1 MTPESLLALLQF
13 SDGLF
18 PAGAYAHSFGLETYV
33 QAETVSNAVEAEC
46 IVRAQLQGSSGHADA
61 VAVAIASR
69 AAEADDLPGCLKLDT
84 TLEAMKS
91 AGELREASSQLG
103 RQTLRIARTL
113 IDTQLVSEF
122 AVLAEANR
130 TPCHHAVVFGI
141 VAGTFGWSPFEAAA
155 AYLYSSS
162 AAMVG
167 AAVRLVP
174 LGQSQGQIII
184 RKMAGLIASLADDAT
199 KLGVAEMSSFAPAL
213 EIAAMRHARLE
224 ARLFRS

>member
-1 MTPESLLALLQF
+1 MTPDSLLALLQF

-33 QAETVSNAVEAEC
+33 QAETVSNAIEAER
-46 IVRAQLQGSSGHADA
+46 IVRAQLQGSTSRADA
-61 VAVAIASR
+61 VAVVIALR
-69 AAEADDLPGCLKLDT
+69 ASEADDLSGCLELDT

-91 AGELREASSQLG
+91 AAELREASRQLG
-103 RQTLRIARTL
+103 RQSLRIARAL
-113 IDTQLVSEF
+113 IDTPLVSEF
-122 AVLAEANR
+122 ARLADANR

-167 AAVRLVP
+167 AALRLVP
-174 LGQSQGQIII
+174 LGQMQGQIII
-184 RKMAGLIASLADDAT
+184 RKMAPLIASLADDAT